1 MIKGKTFSILIA
13 ILVLSFFLTG
23 CGLVVSRD
31 MGTADTGTTEED
43 KLPEWLLSEHRST
56 QTALDDSN
64 EEPLKP
70 KEQEKE
76 GEEAVEETAE
86 SEQDATGADPEP
98 EPAQETAAP
107 QPTPAPSQAA
117 DGNAEQPAEDD
128 KNGISDAQRR
138 LAEKWQEERAQQ
150 EESKNND
157 KDKDWW
163 KDF

>member
-31 MGTADTGTTEED
+31 MGTADTGTAQAD

-56 QTALDDSN
+56 QTAHDDIN
-64 EEPLKP
+64 DEPLKP
-70 KEQEKE
+70 KDQEEEDEE
-76 GEEAVEETAE
+76 GVEDTAE
-86 SEQDATGADPEP
+86 SDQDTSETDPQPEP
-98 EPAQETAAP
+98 TQETAAP
-107 QPTPAPSQAA
+107 QPAPAPDQAA
-117 DGNAEQPAEDD
+117 GGDAEQSAD
-128 KNGISDAQRR
+128 KEGPSDAQRR
-138 LAEKWQEERAQQ
+138 LAERWEAERAQQ
-150 EESKNND
+150 EDSKNND